1 MDDIKKNTGEITRI
15 YRENI
20 ILNEKFID
28 FVARFADLPGTVALI
43 SGGDLDSARFHIL
56 AVKPWLTFKGA
67 RQEMTMELQD
77 HTYKFYADPF
87 SALREIIEVFKND
100 NFINTGEDFPEPVCA
115 GLFGYLSYD
124 LKNSIEKL
132 PRTSMDGLNLPEIC
146 FFAPSIIIIHDKI
159 EHKTTLCVPERILNG
174 KSTLDDDLEFFK
186 AAIAKPPPADKGFW
200 GDDDGFCSNFNKED
214 YLSNIEKIKEYIA
227 SGHVYQV
234 NFSQRFEMGFTGAP
248 YSLFKALYKKNPAPF
263 FSYINAGDHHIVST
277 SPERFIMQ
285 RGQKVETRPI
295 KGTRPRG
302 KTADEDMNLKKEL
315 LQSKK
320 DDAELS
326 MIVDLLRNDMGKVC
340 TPGSIRVGRHKMVEA
355 YQNVYHLVS
364 VVEGILDRKYD
375 SIDLITATFPGGS
388 ITGCPKIR
396 AMEIIDE
403 LEPDIR
409 HIYTGSMG
417 YIGFNDTIDFS
428 IAIRTATIRGNRIFF
443 SVGGG
448 IVYDSDPLEEYEET
462 LHKGKTLLGVFTK
475 KKEKQKDKPFIWIN
489 GKLQP
494 LSQAK
499 IPVTD
504 HGFLYGYGFFETLRA
519 DNGTPWFLKEHMDRF
534 HKAWEKL
541 FKTKIQDLSWDRIIY
556 NVLEK
561 NGLTKKPAAVKI
573 LATKGD
579 NETPPYN
586 NTLIVM
592 ARPYEH
598 RLSGKKERGINLV
611 TYPEPRQ
618 SPLADHKTLNYLY
631 YFLAGKWAAEK
642 NGDEALILNP
652 DNTVSETN
660 TGNIM
665 AITDK
670 KVFIPESPHV
680 LPGIMQ
686 DLICRL
692 LVKWGFILETGKFTM
707 DSLFSKEDVI
717 ISNSLMGAVPVIS
730 LDNRRLAPPSNLFE
744 KINSSLFGGSF
755 FNRLIL

>member
-1 MDDIKKNTGEITRI
+1 MDDIEKNTGKIARI
-15 YRENI
+15 YTENI
-20 ILNEKFID
+20 TLSEKFID
-28 FVARFADLPGTVALI
+28 FAARFADMEGTVALI
-43 SGGDLDSARFHIL
+43 SGGNLDCARFHVL
-56 AVKPWLTFKGA
+56 AVKPWLAFKGI
-67 RQEMTMELQD
+67 RQEMTIKLQD
-77 HTYKFYADPF
+77 QTHQFTGDPF
-87 SALREIIEVFKND
+87 STLREIIKIFKND
-100 NFINTGEDFPEPVCA
+100 NLMDPGHNFPEPVCA

-159 EHKTTLCVPERILNG
+159 KQKTTLCVPERILNG
-174 KSTLDDDLEFFK
+174 KSSLDDDLEFFK
-186 AAIAKPPPADKGFW
+186 AATAKPSPIDKGFW
-200 GDDDGFCSNFNKED
+200 GDSDGFSSNFNKKD
-214 YLSNIEKIKEYIA
+214 YLSTIEKIKEYIA
-227 SGHVYQV
+227 SGDVYQV
-234 NFSQRFEMGFTGAP
+234 NFSQRFEMDFTGGP

-285 RGQKVETRPI
+285 KGQKVETRPI

-302 KTADEDMNLKKEL
+302 KTADEDKNLKQEL

-340 TPGSIRVGRHKMVEA
+340 IPGSIRIGRHKMVEA

-364 VVEGILDRKYD
+364 VVEGILDKKYD
-375 SIDLITATFPGGS
+375 SIDLMAATFPGGS

-409 HIYTGSMG
+409 HIYTGSLG

-428 IAIRTATIRGNRIFF
+428 IAIRTATIHGNRIVF

-448 IVYDSDPLEEYEET
+448 IVYDSDPREEYEET
-462 LHKGKTLLGVFTK
+462 LHKGNTLLGVFSK
-475 KKEKQKDKPFIWIN
+475 KNERQKDKPFIWIN

-494 LSQAK
+494 LNQAR
-499 IPVTD
+499 IPVAD
-504 HGFLYGYGFFETLRA
+504 PGFLYGYGFFETLRA
-519 DNGTPWFLKEHMDRF
+519 DNGTPWFLKEHMARF
-534 HKAWEKL
+534 HKTWAEL

-586 NTLIVM
+586 HTLIVM
-592 ARPYEH
+592 ARAYAH
-598 RLSGKKERGINLV
+598 RLSGKKEEGINLV

-618 SPLADHKTLNYLY
+618 TPLADHKTLNYLY
-631 YFLAGKWAAEK
+631 YLLAGKWAGEK

-665 AITDK
+665 GITDEK
-670 KVFIPESPHV
+670 IFIPESPHV

-686 DLICRL
+686 GLICKL
-692 LVKWGFILETGKFTM
+692 LIKWGFAVETGKFTM
-707 DSLFSKEDVI
+707 GSLFSKKDVI
-717 ISNSLMGAVPVIS
+717 VSNSLMGAVPVIS
-730 LDNRRLAPPSNLFE
+730 LDNRKLPPPSDLFR
-744 KINSSLFGGSF
+744 KINCSLFGVEFSTK
-755 FNRLIL
+755 